1 MFFGFECL
9 LNETTSCWS
18 VNYRLDNVWISTNNN
33 TVFSKVKGTFHERW
47 RFFFLTFKSLRP
59 CLEEACLLLM
69 DIAAAKVV
77 VRGHLKG
84 AKAQNIE
91 FL

>member
-1 MFFGFECL
+1 MAL
-9 LNETTSCWS
+9 L
-18 VNYRLDNVWISTNNN
+18 
-33 TVFSKVKGTFHERW
+33 
-47 RFFFLTFKSLRP
+47 FFLTFKSLRP

>member
-1 MFFGFECL
+1 
-9 LNETTSCWS
+9 
-18 VNYRLDNVWISTNNN
+18 
-33 TVFSKVKGTFHERW
+33 
-47 RFFFLTFKSLRP
+47 
-59 CLEEACLLLM
+59 M

-91 FL
+91 FLWCMVSLQARDPVQLCIFPQESKPDNPTWVPQG